1 MIKIFQIILTDAEI
15 DLINSSP
22 LGHAAVERQIHKLD
36 LSMGRQL
43 TAEMLYSFEHT
54 MTVDTDNLEE
64 AFRLT
69 NMWNAENSITRVSE
83 RQASTS
89 VGDMLVTSNGDTY
102 ICANFGF
109 KLVDMNELTIQA
121 EAA

>member
-1 MIKIFQIILTDAEI
+1 MIKIFQIILTNAEI

-22 LGHAAVERQIHKLD
+22 LGHTAVERQIHKMD

-43 TAEMLYSFEHT
+43 TTEMLYSFEHT
-54 MTVDTDNLEE
+54 MTVDTDDLEE

-69 NMWNAENSITRVSE
+69 NLWNDESSITRVSE

-109 KLVDMNELTIQA
+109 QLVDMNELTVQA

>member
-1 MIKIFQIILTDAEI
+1 MIKIFQIILTNAEI

-22 LGHAAVERQIHKLD
+22 LGHTAVERQIHKMD
-36 LSMGRQL
+36 LSMGCQL
-43 TAEMLYSFEHT
+43 TTEMLYSFEHT
-54 MTVDTDNLEE
+54 MTVDTDDLEE
-64 AFRLT
+64 AFHVT
-69 NMWNAENSITRVSE
+69 NLWNDESSITRVSE

-102 ICANFGF
+102 ICAAVGF
-109 KLVDMNELTIQA
+109 QLVDMNELTVQA